1 MNKKEIR
8 DKIHMELN
16 QGNSLQE
23 IFNKMSLTSKNDYEK
38 TKLADLFSTTP
49 TPDKILK
56 NKNFNKLFL
65 YLLIINFLIKVFL
78 FIYVLPI
85 ILKTNAT
92 LLILFFIILIAIY
105 FWMIWVV
112 LKMKIDSYNKVGFLL
127 ILNYLSISNTMNP
140 EGDLYIISL
149 VSMFLNLILI
159 LLAFFLRYLLKS
171 GYKVNNVEFIN
182 DEGKIDLRKDF
193 TFL

>member
-85 ILKTNAT
+85 LLKANAT

>member
-85 ILKTNAT
+85 LLKTNAT